1 MSNNEIEPILPE
13 EEALSIEEEAF
24 CKHVAGGESYTKSL
38 RLSFP
43 KKAKWKQNSLYRV
56 ASVLAN
62 SPKILKRINEI
73 KEENEKEYFLS
84 YQSKRALI
92 KEKVDDPNISERDR
106 AKYIELDNKM
116 AGHLAATKIESS
128 GALNLTHSV
137 DKSVE
142 QALEKLL
149 G

>member
-1 MSNNEIEPILPE
+1 MSNEIEPVLSE
-13 EEALSIEEEAF
+13 EELLTIEEEAF
-24 CKHVAGGESYTKSL
+24 CKHVAGGESYTNSM

-43 KKAKWKQNSLYRV
+43 KKAKWKQISLYRE
-56 ASVLAN
+56 ASILAN
-62 SPKILKRINEI
+62 KPKIAKRIIEI
-73 KEENEKEYFLS
+73 KTENEKEYFLS
-84 YQSKRALI
+84 YQSKRALL
-92 KEKVDDPNISERDR
+92 KEKIEDLNISERDR